1 MNGVQTMAI
10 QGGWPATTVVR
21 LAGDR
26 PLKMPEPQRVAG
38 DELLLASVMHPPRT
52 GQTQPIAALMPQVL
66 AQYGLDHACSGGS
79 GSETTV
85 DLLA

>member
-26 PLKMPEPQRVAG
+26 PLKLPEPQRVAG
-38 DELLLASVMHPPRT
+38 DELLLASVTHPPRT

-66 AQYGLDHACSGGS
+66 AQYGLTNQGS
-79 GSETTV
+79 NSLGEHV
-85 DLLA
+85 QLDVLA